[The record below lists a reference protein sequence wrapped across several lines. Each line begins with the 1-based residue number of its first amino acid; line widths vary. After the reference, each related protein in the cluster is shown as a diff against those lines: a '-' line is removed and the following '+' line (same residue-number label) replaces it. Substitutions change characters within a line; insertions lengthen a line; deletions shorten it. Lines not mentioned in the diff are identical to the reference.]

1 MYIKRIFIENIK
13 CFGKGKNSVD
23 IDLKRPDG
31 SYAGLTVLAGRN
43 GSGKSTLLRAVALA
57 VAGIRMDHVLQE
69 SYSGWITTDEKEGQV
84 FTELIYGKEIDLF
97 DEEDIRPAKDS
108 FKTGLK
114 WQYPSNKSEP
124 KTSSIF
130 IPQVEEKTVLYGPW
144 SENPVGWFIAGYGP
158 FRHLP
163 SYGLDSYKGKKSPLR
178 INQLASLF
186 REDIHLSDAVAW
198 LKDIYLRRM
207 ENRPGARDIEEGILA
222 LLDDRLLPEGMK
234 VQKVNSDGL
243 WVTLHGKEL
252 PLRELSD
259 GYRTIAALV
268 ADLARQLFETY
279 REFKVYKQGGNYIVP
294 YQGVVLIDEIDAH
307 LHIHWQQQIGFW
319 LKKHFPALQFIVT
332 THSPFICQ
340 AADPRGLLRLPAPG
354 EERSV
359 EHLTD
364 ELYNIVK
371 NGSVDESVLTELFGL
386 ETSHSYDSEKMQEE
400 LARLEV
406 SIIKGEATPTQKK
419 QYKELSGKLP
429 QSQRQLVKQALRTL
443 QKTS

>member
-57 VAGIRMDHVLQE
+57 VAGIRMDQSLQE
-69 SYSGWITTDEKEGQV
+69 SYSGWITADEKEGQV
-84 FTELIYGKEIDLF
+84 FTELIYNKEIDSF
-97 DEEDIRPAKDS
+97 EGDTPPDKDS

-114 WQYPSNKSEP
+114 WQYTGNKSEP
-124 KTSSIF
+124 KTSTIF
-130 IPQVEEKTVLYGPW
+130 IPQDEEKTVLYGPW

-186 REDIHLSDAVAW
+186 REDIHLSDAVSW

-207 ENRPGARDIEEGILA
+207 ENRPGARNIEEGILA
-222 LLDDRLLPEGMK
+222 LLDDGLLPEGMK

-259 GYRTIAALV
+259 GYRTVAALV

-279 REFKVYKQGGNYIVP
+279 GEFKVKKQGGNYIVP
-294 YQGVVLIDEIDAH
+294 YQGVVLIDELDAH

-319 LKKHFPALQFIVT
+319 LKKHFPALQFIVS

-371 NGSVDESVLTELFGL
+371 NGSIDESVLTELFGL